1 MSSVNLDPICQ
12 CLAGIFMCPRDFF
25 KGGILFQIGGRLT
38 PTMAFLTCASLT
50 RPTLNKLSTNS
61 VLVEPEQ
68 YHAIERYLFVGVF
81 RCIRVV
87 TKFDLGMQSERLV
100 YFFAESVCAWI

>member
-1 MSSVNLDPICQ
+1 
-12 CLAGIFMCPRDFF
+12 
-25 KGGILFQIGGRLT
+25 
-38 PTMAFLTCASLT
+38 MAFLTCSFLT
-50 RPTLNKLSTNS
+50 RPTLNRLSTNS

-87 TKFDLGMQSERLV
+87 TKFDLGMQSELLV
-100 YFFAESVCAWI
+100 YFFAVCVCLHITVESQCMKEAFCWF

>member
-1 MSSVNLDPICQ
+1 M
-12 CLAGIFMCPRDFF
+12 
-25 KGGILFQIGGRLT
+25 
-38 PTMAFLTCASLT
+38 
-50 RPTLNKLSTNS
+50 NKLSTNS

-87 TKFDLGMQSERLV
+87 TKFDLGMQSELLV
-100 YFFAESVCAWI
+100 YFFAVCVCLHITVESQCMNEAFCWF